1 VKRGKPNPD
10 PYLAG
15 LQKAGNLKPW
25 EGIVVE
31 NAPLGV
37 RAGVAAKIFTVAIN
51 SGPLPDEALSSL
63 GADVLYHQMT
73 EFVEDWD
80 ILFESSTL

>member
-1 VKRGKPNPD
+1 MTRGKPNPD

-15 LQKAGNLKPW
+15 LRKAGNLQPW

-37 RAGVAAKIFTVAIN
+37 HAGVAAGCFTIAVN
-51 SGPLPDEALSSL
+51 SGPLPDEALL
-63 GADVLYHQMT
+63 CEHPNVLYPSIRALC
-73 EFVEDWD
+73 DD
-80 ILFESSTL
+80 FEALMERETR